1 MIIANTV
8 IMWLYY
14 GIVLF
19 FMGAILRNFIK
30 STNVQDIVLYGIV
43 LLPFVLR
50 IAKLK

>member
-1 MIIANTV
+1 MIMANAI

-19 FMGAILRNFIK
+19 FMGAILHNFIK
-30 STNVQDIVLYGIV
+30 STNVQDIILYGIV

-50 IAKLK
+50 IARLK

>member
-1 MIIANTV
+1 MILANTI

-19 FMGAILRNFIK
+19 FTGAILRNFVK
-30 STNVQDIVLYGIV
+30 STNAQDIVLYGIV

-50 IAKLK
+50 LARLK